1 MANVEGRML
10 KKRRFRTVLCIVPC
24 ALAIGYWGVLDAQ
37 QIIDRVLA
45 RLGTEAITQTDVE
58 ALLEFGLITA
68 KSPTEPGAVN
78 QAIERQLVLKEVARF
93 PPMEPPADAV
103 EQQLSAM
110 KARVGNRLE
119 EVLRSTGLDE
129 TRLRALARDTI
140 RIRDYLEQRFGISTQ
155 VSEEEARKYF
165 DEHRDEFS
173 RDGKPLTFEDVSAE
187 ARRRAAS
194 SRVQGAVTQW
204 MQDLRSRSDVVLV
217 MSTSP
222 SGQPATPRVN

>member
-1 MANVEGRML
+1 MPNVDGRML
-10 KKRRFRTVLCIVPC
+10 KRGRIRTVFCIVHC
-24 ALAIGYWGVLDAQ
+24 ALAIGHWSVLDAQ

-68 KSPTEPGAVN
+68 KSPTEPAAVN

-103 EQQLSAM
+103 EQQVSAM

-119 EVLRSTGLDE
+119 DVLRSTGLDE
-129 TRLRALARDTI
+129 TRVRALARDTI

-173 RDGKPLTFEDVSAE
+173 RDGKPLAFEDVSDD

-204 MQDLRSRSDVVLV
+204 MQDLRTRSDVVLV
-217 MSTSP
+217 MSTNP
-222 SGQPATPRVN
+222 SGQPATPRAN

>member
-1 MANVEGRML
+1 M
-10 KKRRFRTVLCIVPC
+10 RTVFCIVQCALCI
-24 ALAIGYWGVLDAQ
+24 GHWGVLDAQ
-37 QIIDRVLA
+37 QIIDRVVA
-45 RLGTEAITQTDVE
+45 RLGTEAITQTDVQ
-58 ALLEFGLITA
+58 ALLDFGLITA
-68 KSPTEPGAVN
+68 TSPTEPAAVN

-103 EQQLSAM
+103 EQQLAAM
-110 KARVGNRLE
+110 KARVGNRLD

-129 TRLRALARDTI
+129 TRVRALARDTI

-165 DEHRDEFS
+165 DERREEFS

-187 ARRRAAS
+187 ARRRAAT

-204 MQDLRSRSDVVLV
+204 MEDLRARSDVVLV
-217 MSTSP
+217 MSTTP
-222 SGQPATPRVN
+222 SAQPATPRAN

>member
-1 MANVEGRML
+1 MQNSQGKRQIVEPRARVFFCL
-10 KKRRFRTVLCIVPC
+10 H
-24 ALAIGYWGVLDAQ
+24 LAFGILNFGVLDAQ
-37 QIIDRVLA
+37 QILDRVLA
-45 RLGTEAITQTDVE
+45 RLGTEAITQTDVQS
-58 ALLEFGLITA
+58 LLELGLITA
-68 KSPTEPGAVN
+68 KSPTEPAAVN
-78 QAIERQLVLKEVARF
+78 QAIERQLVLREVARF

-103 EQQLSAM
+103 EQQLAAM

-119 EVLRSTGLDE
+119 EVVRSTGLDE

-165 DEHRDEFS
+165 DDHREEFS
-173 RDGKPLTFEDVSAE
+173 RDGKPLSFEDVSAE

-204 MQDLRSRSDVVLV
+204 MQDLRTRSDVVLV

-222 SGQPATPRVN
+222 SGQPATPRAN